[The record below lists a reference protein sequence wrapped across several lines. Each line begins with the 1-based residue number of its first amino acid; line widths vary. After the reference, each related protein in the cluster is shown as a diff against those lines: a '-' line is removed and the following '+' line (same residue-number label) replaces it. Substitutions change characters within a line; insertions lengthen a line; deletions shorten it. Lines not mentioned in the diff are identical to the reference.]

1 MDETN
6 SNAGAVQT
14 TAAVEQSAGQP
25 DAGSAMGSPLPLDW
39 IIGGVVLLVI
49 LVIAKKLGWL
59 DRIRVFFLQTREEL
73 LKCSWP
79 NREELRGSTW
89 MVLVAVALLG
99 TFTFLADLLLG
110 GFMIQE
116 VLLKWLGGAGATG

>member
-1 MDETN
+1 MEETN

-14 TAAVEQSAGQP
+14 TGTVEQPAGQS
-25 DAGSAMGSPLPLDW
+25 DAGSTMGSPLPLDW
-39 IIGGVVLLVI
+39 IIGGVVLLVV

-89 MVLVAVALLG
+89 MVLTAVAMLG
-99 TFTFLADLLLG
+99 AFTFLADWLLG
-110 GFMIQE
+110 GLLIQDF
-116 VLLKWLGGAGATG
+116 LLKWLGGGGAG

>member
-1 MDETN
+1 MEETN

-14 TAAVEQSAGQP
+14 TGTVEQPAGQP
-25 DAGSAMGSPLPLDW
+25 DAGSTMGSPLPLDW
-39 IIGGVVLLVI
+39 IIGGVVLLII

-89 MVLVAVALLG
+89 MVLVAVAMLG
-99 TFTFLADLLLG
+99 AFTFLADLLLG
-110 GFMIQE
+110 GLMIQE
-116 VLLKWLGGAGATG
+116 VLLKWLGGAAAG